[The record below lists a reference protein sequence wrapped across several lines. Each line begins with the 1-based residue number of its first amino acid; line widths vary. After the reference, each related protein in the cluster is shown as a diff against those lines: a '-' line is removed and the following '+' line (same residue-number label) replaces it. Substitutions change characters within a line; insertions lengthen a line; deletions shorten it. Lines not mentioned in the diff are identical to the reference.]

1 MNLIDQFKQIW
12 STSVDNSP
20 KALNYRLYKKGV
32 SFENYLEILKDKD
45 LFLLC
50 RFRTSNHR
58 LPIEIGRWQN
68 INRENRECNLC
79 QGRELRDEFHYLF
92 ECTEFSHARTRLIP
106 QKYRCSPNTVKYC
119 ALMCSNSVVELN
131 KLCKFTRIVHS
142 KVCPYVTIDLILIV
156 YFLSETGVNMF
167 VFLIFISLPCNIGY
181 EK

>member
-58 LPIEIGRWQN
+58 LPIEIKHIYISFRKEVN
-68 INRENRECNLC
+68 KSI
-79 QGRELRDEFHYLF
+79 
-92 ECTEFSHARTRLIP
+92 
-106 QKYRCSPNTVKYC
+106 
-119 ALMCSNSVVELN
+119 SNQ
-131 KLCKFTRIVHS
+131 
-142 KVCPYVTIDLILIV
+142 
-156 YFLSETGVNMF
+156 
-167 VFLIFISLPCNIGY
+167 
-181 EK
+181 